1 MTHRIVLLSFVL
13 VLIITL
19 AACGGQATPVPVPTP
34 AAGQAP
40 AAVTTPV
47 ATGPL
52 TDTYP
57 DATSIRNQLALGI
70 IRLERTPDAV
80 TAEQARALLTL
91 WQAMRSLTSSST
103 AATAEVAAVQSQIMA
118 GLTPTQL
125 AAIAALKLTN
135 ADLQAYYVQIGVAA
149 EQTPEPGAT
158 PQGASMRDVPQDQR
172 EAVRATAQ
180 ALGTPV
186 GSGGGGTGRAR
197 RDALLDNVI
206 SVLSAK

>member
-1 MTHRIVLLSFVL
+1 LGFA
-13 VLIITL
+13 LILTVTL
-19 AACGGQATPVPVPTP
+19 AACGGQVTP
-34 AAGQAP
+34 APVAASAASNAP
-40 AAVTTPV
+40 AAVTTPS
-47 ATGPL
+47 AAGPL

-80 TAEQARALLTL
+80 TTEQARALLPL
-91 WQAMRSLTSSST
+91 WQAMRTLTASST
-103 AATAEVAAVQSQIMA
+103 AATAEVAAVQSQITA
-118 GLTPTQL
+118 GLTPAQL
-125 AAIAALKLTN
+125 SAIAARQLTN
-135 ADLQAYYVQIGVAA
+135 ADLQAYYAEIGIAVQ
-149 EQTPEPGAT
+149 QTPESGAT

-186 GSGGGGTGRAR
+186 GTGGGGAGRAR

-206 SVLSAK
+206 SLLSGK

>member
-1 MTHRIVLLSFVL
+1 MTHRMLLLGFVL
-13 VLIITL
+13 ILIFTL
-19 AACGGQATPVPVPTP
+19 AACSGQAAP
-34 AAGQAP
+34 AP
-40 AAVTTPV
+40 AAASAAGAAVAPATTPS

-57 DATSIRNQLALGI
+57 DATSVRNQLALGI

-80 TAEQARALLTL
+80 TAEQAQALLPL
-91 WQAMRSLTSSST
+91 WQGMRALTSSST

-118 GLTPTQL
+118 GLTPAQL
-125 AAIAALKLTN
+125 SAIAALQLTN
-135 ADLQAYYVQIGVAA
+135 ADLQAYYVEIGVAV
-149 EQTPEPGAT
+149 ERTPEPGAT
-158 PQGASMRDVPQDQR
+158 PQGAGMRDVPQDQR

-186 GSGGGGTGRAR
+186 GSGGGGAGRAR

-206 SVLSAK
+206 SVLSGK

>member
-13 VLIITL
+13 VLMIAL
-19 AACGGQATPVPVPTP
+19 AACGGQAAPAP

-40 AAVTTPV
+40 AAVTTPS

-70 IRLERTPDAV
+70 IRLEGTPDAV
-80 TAEQARALLTL
+80 TTEQARALLPL
-91 WQAMRSLTSSST
+91 WQAMRTLTASST
-103 AATAEVAAVQSQIMA
+103 AATAEVAAVQSQITA
-118 GLTPTQL
+118 GLTPAQL
-125 AAIAALKLTN
+125 TAIAALQLTN
-135 ADLQAYYVQIGVAA
+135 ADLQAYYVEIGVAA

-158 PQGASMRDVPQDQR
+158 PQGASMRNVPQDQR

-186 GSGGGGTGRAR
+186 GSGGGAGRAR
-197 RDALLDNVI
+197 RDALLESVI
-206 SVLSAK
+206 SLLSEK